1 MIVMRALA
9 RTPAKCGQ
17 FAHNGR
23 FLSLAPCFG
32 VLPCVPVSN
41 VPPSSTPSPSA
52 TSAASSTAM
61 TPLERRSS
69 FSLASIFA
77 LRMLGLFLVLPVF
90 ALEARKYAGG
100 DDPAMVGLA
109 MGMYGLTQAF
119 LQLPLGMASDRFG
132 RKRVIVLGLLVFAA
146 GSLVAALAD
155 SLMGLLLG
163 RALQGAGA
171 VSAAVTALL
180 ADQTRDVVRTKAM
193 ALVGASIGLM
203 FALALVA
210 APLLVTKVGL
220 PGLFTLTCA
229 LALLGAA
236 VVVWWVPAE
245 PAKQQNAPRGR
256 MADVWK
262 NADLMRLNLGVFVL
276 HTVQMAM
283 WMAVPALLV
292 RAGLGK
298 DLHWQVYL
306 PTVLV
311 SFIFMGAVFSFE
323 RRGRL
328 RGAMLLSIALV
339 LLVQLGLGGV
349 SWAAASGPAP
359 GIWTLGLL
367 LFVFFCGFNA
377 LEATQPSLVSRMAPA
392 SLRGA
397 ALGMYNTQQSLGL
410 FAGGALGGAL
420 LHWGGGP
427 GLVVATAALT
437 ALWLLVTLP
446 LRPVERSAPH

>member
-1 MIVMRALA
+1 M
-9 RTPAKCGQ
+9 
-17 FAHNGR
+17 
-23 FLSLAPCFG
+23 
-32 VLPCVPVSN
+32 
-41 VPPSSTPSPSA
+41 
-52 TSAASSTAM
+52 TA
-61 TPLERRSS
+61 LERRSS
-69 FSLASIFA
+69 FSLACIFA

-90 ALEARKYAGG
+90 TLEAVKYPGG
-100 DDPAMVGLA
+100 DNPAMVGLA
-109 MGMYGLTQAF
+109 MGMYGLTQAL
-119 LQLPLGMASDRFG
+119 LQLPLGMASDHFG

-427 GLVVATAALT
+427 GLFVATAALT